1 MRQYVIFEDETVS
14 NFNPLVYFRPVY
26 DLRVG
31 IFTFREKAER
41 LFDIKFDL
49 HSRDFLTDLLR
60 EENPEIKVNEYYG
73 DEILFV
79 NGRSIFTQ
87 ETVDKIKSEKNEK
100 LFVNENTIVAALL
113 KKETY
118 LDFIQNKTGISFL
131 ELRGKVNETEIDV
144 EVYSYIW
151 NLIYA
156 NGKEIEN
163 DAKYFFDKRNNSI
176 NKNNEGV
183 WFIEKKKIFIGENV
197 KIAPTVVIDASD
209 GVVIIDD
216 DAEIMPQSVIQG
228 PTYIGKNSVVKIGAK
243 IYHETTIGEISKVGG
258 EIENSILHSYSN
270 KQHDG
275 FLGHAYLGQW
285 VNLGAATNNSD
296 LKNNYAKISVKHNGK
311 TIDTG
316 LQFLGLIMGDHSKT
330 AIGTLFN
337 TGTIV
342 GVSSN
347 IFGAGFPPRAI
358 PSFAWGGAD
367 FIKEYKLEKALEVA
381 DIVMER
387 RNKKLTDALK
397 KVFTD
402 VFEMTNHER
411 APFKKK

>member
-1 MRQYVIFEDETVS
+1 MRQSVIFEDATAS

-31 IFTFREKAER
+31 IFTFREKAEK
-41 LFDIKFDL
+41 LFDVKFDL
-49 HSRDFLTDLLR
+49 HSRDFLTDFMR
-60 EENPEIKVNEYYG
+60 EENPDVKVNEYYG

-79 NGRSIFTQ
+79 NGRAIFTR
-87 ETVDKIKSEKNEK
+87 EAAGEIKSEKNEK
-100 LFVNENTIVAALL
+100 LFVSENTIVAALL

-118 LDFIQNKTGISFL
+118 FDFVHSKAELDFS
-131 ELRGKVNETEIDV
+131 ELRRKIEETEIDAKV
-144 EVYSYIW
+144 HSYIW
-151 NLIYA
+151 DLIYN
-156 NGKEIEN
+156 NGTEIEN
-163 DAKYFFDKRNNSI
+163 DAKYFFNRRNNSI
-176 NKNNEGV
+176 NKDYDGV
-183 WFIEKKKIFIGENV
+183 WFIEKEKIFIGENV

-209 GVVIIDD
+209 GTVIIDD

-228 PTYIGKNSVVKIGAK
+228 PAYIGKKSVVKIGAK
-243 IYHETTIGEISKVGG
+243 IYHETTIGEVSKVGG
-258 EIENSILHSYSN
+258 EIENSIFHSYSN

-311 TIDTG
+311 IIDTG

-347 IFGAGFPPRAI
+347 IFGAGFPHRAI

-381 DIVMER
+381 DIVMQR

-411 APFKKK
+411 IPYKKG

>member
-275 FLGHAYLGQW
+275 FLGHAYLGKW
-285 VNLGAATNNSD
+285 VNLGEATNNRD
-296 LKNNYAKISVKHNGK
+296 FKHNYTKISVKHNGK